1 MLQKKVVR
9 KFTMT
14 DFTHNNHLKYTIGQG
29 QNRTSSIEKYSVELG
44 SIDPDR
50 YTVSSYT
57 DELHRTAELVRKDL
71 GNDLVLFL
79 SGGTD
84 SEIVLRSFVHTGFK
98 PHCVVLRFENDYN
111 IGEVTEALAIA
122 RELGVKL
129 DIVDFSVHDF
139 YYSGEAKEF
148 GNQIQCTQLT
158 YNMVYKSILTL
169 GAPAVMGGEALLTK
183 QVSTTDSYWY
193 YTFRENE
200 DASAM
205 RFTNKFRVPLVNEW
219 FSYTPELLLYYLE
232 HPSIK
237 ELTTS
242 TNFKLT
248 SASSKNSILKQLYP
262 NFRTKKKIHGFESLL
277 AFNLTAYKDLGHD
290 QVKRLEFSLD
300 GIEYTRAIAQLKGQQ

>member
-129 DIVDFSVHDF
+129 DIVDFNVHDF

-300 GIEYTRAIAQLKGQQ
+300 GIEYTQAISQLKGQQ

>member
-1 MLQKKVVR
+1 MI
-9 KFTMT
+9 
-14 DFTHNNHLKYTIGQG
+14 DFTYNNHLQYTIG
-29 QNRTSSIEKYSVELG
+29 NNKHRTTPIEKYTVTLG
-44 SIDPDR
+44 SIDPER
-50 YTVSSYT
+50 YASSSYAN
-57 DELHRTAELVRKDL
+57 ELHRTAELVRKDL

-84 SEIVLRSFVHTGFK
+84 SEIVLRNFVHTGFK
-98 PHCVVLRFENDYN
+98 PRCVVIRFENEYN
-111 IGEVTEALAIA
+111 ASEVAEARAIA
-122 RELGVKL
+122 NELGIKL
-129 DIVDFSVHDF
+129 EVIDFNVHDF
-139 YYSGEAKEF
+139 YHSGEAKEF

-158 YNMVYKSILTL
+158 YNMVYKSILKL

-205 RFTNKFRVPLVNEW
+205 RFTNKFNVPLVNEW

-232 HPSIK
+232 HPRIK

-242 TNFKLT
+242 TNYKLT
-248 SASSKNSILKQLYP
+248 SASSKNDILKELYP
-262 NFRTKKKIHGFESLL
+262 NFRTKKKIHGFENLL
-277 AFNLTAYKDLGHD
+277 AFNLTAYKDIGAD

-300 GIEYTRAIAQLKGQQ
+300 GIEYNKAINQLRGL

>member
-1 MLQKKVVR
+1 M
-9 KFTMT
+9 
-14 DFTHNNHLKYTIGQG
+14 DFTHNNHLQYLLGGIKYGYRNTPV
-29 QNRTSSIEKYSVELG
+29 EKYYVTLG
-44 SIDPDR
+44 AIDPDR
-50 YTVSSYT
+50 YSCSSYAN
-57 DELHRTAELVRKDL
+57 ELHRTADLVHTDL

-84 SEIVLRSFVHTGFK
+84 SEIVLRNFVHNGFK
-98 PHCVVLRFENDYN
+98 PYCCVLRFENNYN
-111 IGEVTEALAIA
+111 AGEVAEAIA
-122 RELGVKL
+122 IANELGVKL
-129 DIVDFSVHDF
+129 EIIDFDVHAF
-139 YYSGEAKEF
+139 YQSGEAKEF

-183 QVSTTDSYWY
+183 QISTTDSYWY

-205 RFTNKFRVPLVNEW
+205 RFTNKFNIPLVNEW

-242 TNFKLT
+242 TNYKLT
-248 SASSKNSILKQLYP
+248 SASSKNAILKQLYP

-300 GIEYTRAIAQLKGQQ
+300 GIEYAQAIAQLRGQQ